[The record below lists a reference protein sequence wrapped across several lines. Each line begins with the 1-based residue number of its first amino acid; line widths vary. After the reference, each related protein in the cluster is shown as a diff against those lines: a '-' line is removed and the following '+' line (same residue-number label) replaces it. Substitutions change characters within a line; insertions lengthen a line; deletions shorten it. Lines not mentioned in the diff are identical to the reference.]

1 MYRLVGHSVIEYIFV
16 VLRNFCYDANLIY
29 NGFVRCVVYGICSY
43 VSK

>member
-16 VLRNFCYDANLIY
+16 VLRNFCYANFIY